1 MLGES
6 RKFEKIRR
14 FGTRVTNRFPDV
26 EFLFTKGV
34 NEIAKSDRSTLDILI
49 GYDSN
54 LDESF

>member
-14 FGTRVTNRFPDV
+14 FGTRADKSVSRCRIS
-26 EFLFTKGV
+26 FTKGV

>member
-1 MLGES
+1 MKVVSLKRLGDLEQ
-6 RKFEKIRR
+6 EL
-14 FGTRVTNRFPDV
+14 TNRFPDV